1 MKILF
6 LDVDNVICTP
16 RYNLVAENQWQDLD
30 PVACNIITRICEETE
45 CLIVLSS
52 SWGRGDWTYERFLN
66 SIGKACPELTRW
78 FHQNDFRLLKN
89 NNTNETRSESIAKW
103 LERHPEVEAYAILD
117 DVGSYGHCI
126 EEVDEH
132 LVLCD
137 ENTGVGFEEYLD
149 VCKLLR
155 G

>member
-16 RYNLVAENQWQDLD
+16 RYNLVAENQWQDFD
-30 PVACNIITRICEETE
+30 PVACNIIKRICEETE

-52 SWGRGDWTYERFLN
+52 SWGRGDWTYEEFLD
-66 SIGKACPELTRW
+66 SITKACPELMKY
-78 FHQNDFRLLKN
+78 FHANDFRLLKN
-89 NNTNETRSESIAKW
+89 NYTNETRSESIAKW

-117 DVGSYGHCI
+117 DVCSYGKCV

-137 ENTGVGFEEYLD
+137 VNTGVGFEEYLD
-149 VCKLLR
+149 VCKLLK
-155 G
+155 